1 MSALLFG
8 KAFKT
13 LVGNA
18 GRKLVLLKL
27 ADNCNDQGE
36 CWPSYQHIA
45 DQCEMSRRSVIT
57 HINKLSEMGFV
68 EVCSRSTSK
77 GSSSN
82 KYRLNLPSENIAP
95 LVNADSKGGEM
106 VSPLPSET
114 DSPLEFTGGEGGE
127 IDSPPSENDSLPSA
141 TVSPPSEIV
150 SPGGSEMVSPRTYH
164 SLEPTNEPPNESIG
178 DGVVIESVPEQRSAN
193 ANNESEHSVFL
204 SDLNLP
210 TAGDLKNQRRFPM
223 HFEWMP
229 TAAFKDRCRMAGVL
243 FTELSQEEQDN
254 CLGEF
259 RSYWE
264 GRADQNTQS
273 GWEHKLMNQ
282 VKRLLISKANNPAGE
297 LTAAQTRA
305 NVTATVMDVNNTEW

>member
-1 MSALLFG
+1 MSAFLFG
-8 KAFKT
+8 KAFK
-13 LVGNA
+13 LKVGNSC
-18 GRKLVLLKL
+18 RKLVLLKL

-106 VSPLPSET
+106 VSPPPSEA
-114 DSPLEFTGGEGGE
+114 DSPLEVTGVEGGE
-127 IDSPPSENDSLPSA
+127 IGSPPSENDSLPSA

-150 SPGGSEMVSPRTYH
+150 SPGGGEMVSPRTYH
-164 SLEPTNEPPNESIG
+164 SLEPTNEPVD
-178 DGVVIESVPEQRSAN
+178 DGVVIESVPEQHSASDN
-193 ANNESEHSVFL
+193 SVSEHPVFL
-204 SDLNLP
+204 SDLDLVP
-210 TAGDLKNQRRFPM
+210 AADLKNQRRFPM
-223 HFEWMP
+223 HFQWMP
-229 TAAFKDRCRMAGVL
+229 TAAFKDRCRGAGVL
-243 FTELSQEEQDN
+243 LTELSQEEQDN

-273 GWEHKLMNQ
+273 LWEHKLMNQ

-297 LTAAQTRA
+297 LNPAQTRA
-305 NVTATVMDVNNTEW
+305 NVSASVMDVNNTDW